1 MKLSCFTRKCTVVR
15 KVFDSHMRQQ
25 IILQLK
31 FKVIFALK
39 QKCYADNK
47 FLEYSGEH
55 AIGYF
60 DCVGFEFLR
69 SEHVQYRA
77 RKGRSLVVGGKRECY
92 RDAKKLPKKR

>member
-1 MKLSCFTRKCTVVR
+1 M
-15 KVFDSHMRQQ
+15 FDGHMRKQ
-25 IILQLK
+25 IILQLTSIK
-31 FKVIFALK
+31 LISLEYSDPCVK

-60 DCVGFEFLR
+60 DYVGFEFLR
-69 SEHVQYRA
+69 LEHVQLRA
-77 RKGRSLVVGGKRECY
+77 RKGSSLVVGGKHAYGCY